1 MYGERYSWF
10 VGTMNSDNSI
20 SATCC
25 SDMNVI
31 TFQPTPPS
39 SSELRIMKESGLHQE
54 PLLESAFYADL
65 AAKTLAVVAKMKK
78 GKSWLVGWS

>member
-1 MYGERYSWF
+1 MMNTDSLKMYGERYSWF
-10 VGTMNSDNSI
+10 VGTMNSDNSF

-25 SDMNVI
+25 ADMKVI

-39 SSELRIMKESGLHQE
+39 SLELRIMKESGLHQE

-65 AAKTLAVVAKMKK
+65 AAKTFAAVTNMKK
-78 GKSWLVGWS
+78 G